1 MRLRGRLLALCLVL
15 GSAAAFAQATPP
27 VTLSADMLN
36 AAIAAAKAPAPPAPY
51 ALKGPSKPVT
61 RNAPLDPEVAKT
73 LDPNKILTFGAV
85 YTPFIR
91 AAMLA
96 RKADDAGKP
105 FSAADI
111 PAEIQDGL
119 TYVAALPWERTDV
132 SGPDRLV
139 DTIFVIVTPPGST
152 DRAQIVQ
159 PVWVKPET
167 TRVAEHSG
175 TRGARARHARGVRA
189 RLDSGGQGNRDR
201 VRRDGLRAAGG
212 DPSGGHCVVAIDR
225 RTA

>member
-27 VTLSADMLN
+27 VALSADMLN
-36 AAIAAAKAPAPPAPY
+36 AAIAAARAPTPPAPY

-91 AAMLA
+91 AAILA
-96 RKADDAGKP
+96 RKAADAGKP

-132 SGPDRLV
+132 TGPDRLV

-167 TRVAEHSG
+167 TQLRNILGPAVPERAMLAAFAPGSIQAGKEIVIVYAGTVYAQRVEINPEDIASW
-175 TRGARARHARGVRA
+175 R
-189 RLDSGGQGNRDR
+189 
-201 VRRDGLRAAGG
+201 
-212 DPSGGHCVVAIDR
+212 
-225 RTA
+225 